1 MVTGRMPRRTLMPV
15 TSHPATGLPP
25 AEQSAGEPAPAA
37 LDVGAGAPACGHRSD
52 SAAVAPT
59 STGAA
64 PTDPADAGSASAAAV
79 IGPADARSGPSGLAG
94 DLPLERHRLNP
105 RVKRYWRWRAFF
117 TAIPSLVLLVG
128 LAIVIPWG
136 PPWLRWGIV
145 GIAAICVV
153 VGMVVLPP
161 IRYRVFWYA
170 ISETEIDIQHKIIF
184 IERSIIPMHRVQS
197 LQTERGPLAD
207 HYRMTNLKIKTA
219 AGSVSISGLDR
230 DEANVLCDRISK
242 LSDIADDV

>member
-1 MVTGRMPRRTLMPV
+1 MPV
-15 TSHPATGLPP
+15 TSRPATGVTP
-25 AEQSAGEPAPAA
+25 AVQVAIEPS
-37 LDVGAGAPACGHRSD
+37 AGAPPPAGTGSSAARSAID
-52 SAAVAPT
+52 SANE
-59 STGAA
+59 
-64 PTDPADAGSASAAAV
+64 
-79 IGPADARSGPSGLAG
+79 ARSAPSALAG
-94 DLPLERHRLNP
+94 DSPLERHRLNP
-105 RVKRYWRWRAFF
+105 RVKAYWRWRAFF
-117 TAIPSLVLLVG
+117 AAIPSLVLLIG

-145 GIAAICVV
+145 GIAVIAVG

-184 IERSIIPMHRVQS
+184 VERSIIPMHRVQS

-219 AGSVSISGLDR
+219 AGSVNISGLNR
-230 DEANVLCDRISK
+230 DEANTLCDRISK

>member
-1 MVTGRMPRRTLMPV
+1 MPV
-15 TSHPATGLPP
+15 TSRPATGLPP
-25 AEQSAGEPAPAA
+25 AAPAPGEPVPATLDAPAHTQARDHRADQAALASPAGEVVPAGPSSA
-37 LDVGAGAPACGHRSD
+37 D
-52 SAAVAPT
+52 SAPSAP
-59 STGAA
+59 
-64 PTDPADAGSASAAAV
+64 SA
-79 IGPADARSGPSGLAG
+79 LAG
-94 DLPLERHRLNP
+94 DLPVERHRLNP

-145 GIAAICVV
+145 GIAAISVV

-230 DEANVLCDRISK
+230 DEANALCDRISK

>member
-1 MVTGRMPRRTLMPV
+1 LD
-15 TSHPATGLPP
+15 PAAVAAGEAPIESTPI
-25 AEQSAGEPAPAA
+25 QSAGAGPAA
-37 LDVGAGAPACGHRSD
+37 SP
-52 SAAVAPT
+52 
-59 STGAA
+59 
-64 PTDPADAGSASAAAV
+64 AAV
-79 IGPADARSGPSGLAG
+79 IDGPVATGLAG

-117 TAIPSLVLLVG
+117 TAIPSLVVLIG

-145 GIAAICVV
+145 GIAAAAVA

-219 AGSVSISGLDR
+219 AGSVSINGLDR
-230 DEANVLCDRISK
+230 DEANALCDRISK

>member
-1 MVTGRMPRRTLMPV
+1 MVTARVSRRTLMPV
-15 TSHPATGLPP
+15 TSRPATGLPP
-25 AEQSAGEPAPAA
+25 AAPAPGEPVPATLDAPAHPRARDHRADQAALATPAGE
-37 LDVGAGAPACGHRSD
+37 V
-52 SAAVAPT
+52 
-59 STGAA
+59 
-64 PTDPADAGSASAAAV
+64 
-79 IGPADARSGPSGLAG
+79 GPAGPSGADSAPSALAG
-94 DLPLERHRLNP
+94 DLPVERHRLNP

-145 GIAAICVV
+145 GIAAISVV

-230 DEANVLCDRISK
+230 DEANALCDRISK

>member
-1 MVTGRMPRRTLMPV
+1 MVTGRMSRRTLMPV
-15 TSHPATGLPP
+15 TSRPATGLPP
-25 AEQSAGEPAPAA
+25 AAPAPGEPVPATLDVPAHTPTRSSRTNRATPAGDSAPAGEARAGDARAGDAAPA
-37 LDVGAGAPACGHRSD
+37 GPAG
-52 SAAVAPT
+52 PT
-59 STGAA
+59 SA
-64 PTDPADAGSASAAAV
+64 PSA
-79 IGPADARSGPSGLAG
+79 LAG
-94 DLPLERHRLNP
+94 DLPVERHRLNP

-145 GIAAICVV
+145 GIAAISVV

-230 DEANVLCDRISK
+230 DEANALCDRISK
-242 LSDIADDV
+242 LSDLADDV

>member
-1 MVTGRMPRRTLMPV
+1 V
-15 TSHPATGLPP
+15 TSRPATGLPP
-25 AEQSAGEPAPAA
+25 AEQAADGPGSAALGAVAGKTTQARGSDRAATRTLTTKAGATEPDSALPAA
-37 LDVGAGAPACGHRSD
+37 
-52 SAAVAPT
+52 AADGGVP
-59 STGAA
+59 
-64 PTDPADAGSASAAAV
+64 AAARPV
-79 IGPADARSGPSGLAG
+79 GRAIDSEPTALAG
-94 DLPLERHRLNP
+94 DLPIERHRLNP

-117 TAIPSLVLLVG
+117 TAIPTLVLLTG

-145 GIAAICVV
+145 ALAAVLVV

-184 IERSIIPMHRVQS
+184 IERSVIPMHRVQS

-230 DEANVLCDRISK
+230 DEANSLCDQISK
-242 LSDIADDV
+242 LSDVADDV

>member
-1 MVTGRMPRRTLMPV
+1 MVTVRVPRRTLMPV
-15 TSHPATGLPP
+15 TSRPATGLPP
-25 AEQSAGEPAPAA
+25 AEQSAGAPTPAA
-37 LDVGAGAPACGHRSD
+37 RP
-52 SAAVAPT
+52 AVAAAGPDHVT
-59 STGAA
+59 SA
-64 PTDPADAGSASAAAV
+64 PSA
-79 IGPADARSGPSGLAG
+79 LAG

-145 GIAAICVV
+145 AIAAICVA
-153 VGMVVLPP
+153 VGMVILPP

-230 DEANVLCDRISK
+230 DEANALCDRISK
-242 LSDIADDV
+242 MSDIADDV

>member
-1 MVTGRMPRRTLMPV
+1 MVTARESRRTLMPV
-15 TSHPATGLPP
+15 TSRPATGLPP
-25 AEQSAGEPAPAA
+25 AAPAPGEPVPATLDAPAHPQARDHRADQAALASPAGEVVPAGPSSA
-37 LDVGAGAPACGHRSD
+37 D
-52 SAAVAPT
+52 SAPSAP
-59 STGAA
+59 
-64 PTDPADAGSASAAAV
+64 SA
-79 IGPADARSGPSGLAG
+79 LAG
-94 DLPLERHRLNP
+94 DLPVERHRLNP

-136 PPWLRWGIV
+136 PPWPRWGIV
-145 GIAAICVV
+145 GIAAISVV

-230 DEANVLCDRISK
+230 DEANALCDRISK